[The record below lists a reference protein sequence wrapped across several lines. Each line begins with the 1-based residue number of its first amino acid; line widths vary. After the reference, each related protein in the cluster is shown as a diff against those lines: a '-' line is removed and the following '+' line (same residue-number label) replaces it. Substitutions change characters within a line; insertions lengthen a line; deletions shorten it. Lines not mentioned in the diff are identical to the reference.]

1 MGKRIHSLT
10 FMDCERI
17 FTMGKFLLLVGL
29 LAVAIVMVAAGSD
42 KASAAKPDNPG
53 CFGTDRALF
62 NNTWIR
68 DLPDPGSSWW
78 GMRLATAPATTV
90 RIIRRTKQRAA
101 DRNQGL
107 LSSVWAV
114 KN

>member
-78 GMRLATAPATTV
+78 GHEAGN
-90 RIIRRTKQRAA
+90 RAG
-101 DRNQGL
+101 DNGPNNQAYKAACGG
-107 LSSVWAV
+107 
-114 KN
+114 